1 MSNEQEIA
9 RVLTTLRE
17 PRTIRV
23 RSQAILERVKQG
35 QSAYFSIDPEK
46 MTSTASFVIE
56 VIQDNY
62 PNLDIPYHSRWR
74 HFEAG
79 DINRIKKCRNN

>member
-23 RSQAILERVKQG
+23 RSQAILEHRPRENDL
-35 QSAYFSIDPEK
+35 Y
-46 MTSTASFVIE
+46 SFICHRS
-56 VIQDNY
+56 Y
-62 PNLDIPYHSRWR
+62 S
-74 HFEAG
+74 G
-79 DINRIKKCRNN
+79 